1 MAKKK
6 YSHSETTFQRWIKEG
21 RGSGR
26 GRDYRPWL
34 TVRDVSSRG
43 RSHRIF
49 GHKSQRIHHLLSDL
63 ELAVFFIL
71 EWQQATLDVREQ
83 FPLQRDSTLELAKQC
98 GIRHPSVRGVDQYM
112 TSDLLVDTSGSTLPR
127 FALQVKRSEDLDKPR
142 TVEKL
147 ELERRYWKTKGVPW
161 FLITEKDIPST
172 VFQNIDWLYSAQSH
186 DIQEIDLAHRIK
198 VYNHHFAEQ
207 PQKTIIDIA
216 KSLDV
221 AYALPAGQSLL
232 EIRHLLAHR
241 IYAFDLHTPF
251 RKLTPADLVTIDANA
266 IEEVL
271 HVQNQ

>member
-6 YSHSETTFQRWIKEG
+6 YFHSETTFQRWIKEG

-26 GRDYRPWL
+26 GRDYKPWL

-49 GHKSQRIHHLLSDL
+49 GYKSQRIHHLLSDL
-63 ELAVFFIL
+63 ELAVLVIL
-71 EWQQATLDVREQ
+71 EWQQTTLDVREQ
-83 FPLQRDSTLELAKQC
+83 FPLQRDLTLEIAEQC
-98 GIRHPSVRGVDQYM
+98 GIRHPSVKGVEQFM
-112 TSDLLVDTSGSTLPR
+112 TSDLLIDTSSPTFPR

-142 TVEKL
+142 TIEKL
-147 ELERRYWKTKGVPW
+147 ELERRYWQVKEVPW

-172 VFQNIDWLYSAQSH
+172 VFQNIDWLYSAQSD
-186 DIQEIDLAHRIK
+186 DIQGIDLAHRIK
-198 VYNHHFAEQ
+198 VYSHHFAEQ
-207 PQKTIIDIA
+207 PQKTIIDIS

-251 RKLTPADLVTIDANA
+251 RKLTPADLVTIDAND